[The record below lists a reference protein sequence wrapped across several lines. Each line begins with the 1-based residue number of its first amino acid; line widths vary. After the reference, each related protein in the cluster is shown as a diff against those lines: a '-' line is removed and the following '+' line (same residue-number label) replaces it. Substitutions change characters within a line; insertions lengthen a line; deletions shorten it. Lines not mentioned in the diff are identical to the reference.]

1 MSFTGPAP
9 PPDPTGGLRR
19 RVRVLL
25 PLDEPEPPTQ
35 PGRPLRVGLL
45 GGSFNPAH
53 EGHLYVSVEALKR
66 LGLDSV
72 WWLVSPQNPLK
83 PRAGMAPFA
92 ERFASARA
100 MARHPR
106 IRVLDLERRFGTVY
120 TVDLLRRLA
129 RWRGYRFVLL
139 LGADNLAQL
148 PRWRHWQEIVARV
161 PIAVVAR
168 DPYCRGALA
177 GAAARR
183 FAAARVEAARAREL
197 PDLPP
202 PAWTFLVIRPHPASS
217 TAIRAGRMP
226 LPAPIGEWGRSTT
239 SNRPTDNEARRNR

>member
-1 MSFTGPAP
+1 MSFAGPEP

-19 RVRVLL
+19 RVRLL
-25 PLDEPEPPTQ
+25 VPLDEPEGTTPD
-35 PGRPLRVGLL
+35 GRPLRVGLL

-53 EGHLYVSVEALKR
+53 EGHLYASLEALKR

-83 PRAGMAPFA
+83 PVAGMAPFA

-100 MARHPR
+100 LARHPR

-120 TVDLLRRLA
+120 TVDLLRRLV

-148 PRWRHWQEIVARV
+148 PRWRHWVEIVRRV
-161 PIAVVAR
+161 AVAVVAR
-168 DPYCRGALA
+168 EPYCRAALA
-177 GAAARR
+177 GKAARR

-217 TAIRAGRMP
+217 TAIRAGRLP
-226 LPAPIGEWGRSTT
+226 LPAPGGEWGRSTT
-239 SNRPTDNEARRNR
+239 SNRPTNDEARRNR

>member
-1 MSFTGPAP
+1 MSFEGPAP

-25 PLDEPEPPTQ
+25 PLDEAEPAAPA
-35 PGRPLRVGLL
+35 GRPLRVGLL

-53 EGHLYVSVEALKR
+53 EGHRYVSIEALKR
-66 LGLDSV
+66 LRLDLV

-83 PRAGMAPFA
+83 PVAGMAPFA

-100 MARHPR
+100 VARHPR

-129 RWRGYRFVLL
+129 HWRRHRFVLL
-139 LGADNLAQL
+139 LGADNLIQL
-148 PRWRHWQEIVARV
+148 PRWRHWVEIMRRV
-161 PIAVVAR
+161 PVAVVAR
-168 DPYCRGALA
+168 DPYCRAALA
-177 GAAARR
+177 GTAARR
-183 FAAARVEAARAREL
+183 FAAARVEAARAHEL
-197 PDLPP
+197 ADLSP

-217 TAIRAGRMP
+217 TAIRAGRLP
-226 LPAPIGEWGRSTT
+226 LPGPGGEGERSTT
-239 SNRPTDNEARRNR
+239 PNAATDRNLRRDP

>member
-1 MSFTGPAP
+1 MSLSGPEP

-25 PLDEPEPPTQ
+25 PLAEAEPPR
-35 PGRPLRVGLL
+35 PIGRPLRVGLL

-53 EGHLYVSVEALKR
+53 EGHRYISLEALKR
-66 LGLDSV
+66 LGLDVV

-83 PRAGMAPFA
+83 PRAGMAPFEA
-92 ERFASARA
+92 RFASARA
-100 MARHPR
+100 VARHPR

-120 TVDLLRRLA
+120 TVDLLRRLGG
-129 RWRGYRFVLL
+129 WRNHRFVLL

-148 PRWRHWQEIVARV
+148 PRWRRWEEIVARV
-161 PIAVVAR
+161 PVAVVAR
-168 DPYCRGALA
+168 DPYCRAALA

-183 FAAARVEAARAREL
+183 LAAARVEAARAKEL

-202 PAWTFLVIRPHPASS
+202 PAWTFLVVRPHPASS
-217 TAIRAGRMP
+217 TAIRSGLVP
-226 LPAPIGEWGRSTT
+226 LPGPIGEWERSTPPNAAT
-239 SNRPTDNEARRNR
+239 ERNPRRDL